1 METCIDCNVQNRIM
15 TIKGNIGMQ
24 SLECAVQCI
33 VYVHHNRIAK
43 KKKNDNELKVKNNLA
58 HVK

>member
-1 METCIDCNVQNRIM
+1 METCIDCNVENRIM

-33 VYVHHNRIAK
+33 VDEMYTITELQTK
-43 KKKNDNELKVKNNLA
+43 KMIMS
-58 HVK
+58 